1 MVYFISIATAVI
13 SYLIGSINTSI
24 ILSTKYAGGDIRNSG
39 SGNAGTTNMLR
50 TYGKKFAVITLIC
63 DILKGVIPVLMA
75 VLIDKLFLSNI
86 SSSSGAEIYLLGSLN
101 YIAAFFAVLG
111 HNYPVFFG
119 FKGGKGV
126 ATSLGALLA
135 LNWQVGL
142 IVLVVAILI
151 MAFTRYVSL
160 GSIIGAVLFPVLLLA
175 FNLGSGEVDIISIA
189 FAFMIAALIVF
200 RHSSNI
206 KRLLK
211 GEENKL
217 FMKKN

>member
-1 MVYFISIATAVI
+1 MVYFNCIATAIVA
-13 SYLIGSINTSI
+13 YLIGSINTSI
-24 ILSTKYAGGDIRNSG
+24 ILSKKVAGEDIRNSG

-50 TYGKKFAVITLIC
+50 TYGKKLAIITLVC
-63 DILKGVIPVLMA
+63 DILKGVLPVLLA
-75 VLIDKLFLSNI
+75 LLIDKLFLSNI
-86 SSSSGAEIYLLGSLN
+86 SSYTGMESYLLGSLH

-111 HNYPVFFG
+111 HNFPVFFN

-126 ATSLGALLA
+126 ATTLGAVLT

-142 IVLVVAILI
+142 ILLVVAVAI
-151 MAFTRYVSL
+151 MAITRYVSL
-160 GSIIGAVLFPVLLLA
+160 GSIIGAVLFPILLLA
-175 FNLGSGEVDIISIA
+175 FSLGSGEVDIMSIV
-189 FAFMIAALIVF
+189 FAVLLAALIVL

-217 FMKKN
+217 FSKKN